1 MLISTAIMWLLWILG
16 FATLPV
22 LIVSIINKSSARA
35 KALLAVDIFIPVFSF
50 ILYWLADILGVNLY
64 LEIIIYFMFAI
75 GFAAVDLASI
85 IILCVRMRKLRK
97 GDKIAPIVITTLV
110 LILAPV
116 IFMSVVCIRQV
127 VILRQSTLVIDCESS
142 GNGGI
147 GDYSDFVYAYDGDKV
162 TLLDLGSSYE
172 LEKYLP
178 DDMEQSK
185 DQKEADSFSVD
196 SNGDAILIFENGSL
210 VEEHEFESGYFN
222 VDIVNVYYS
231 TSDK

>member
-35 KALLAVDIFIPVFSF
+35 KALLAIDIFIPVFSF
-50 ILYWLADILGVNLY
+50 TLYWLADILGVSLY

-210 VEEHEFESGYFN
+210 VEEHKFESGYFN